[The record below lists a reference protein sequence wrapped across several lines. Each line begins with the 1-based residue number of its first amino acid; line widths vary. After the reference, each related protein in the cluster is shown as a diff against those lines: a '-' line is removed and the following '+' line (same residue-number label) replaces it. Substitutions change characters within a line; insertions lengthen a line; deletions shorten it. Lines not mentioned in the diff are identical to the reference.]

1 VAISPADVSAV
12 LVTRGDVDMAPVLD
26 SLPFDEVVV
35 WDNSQRPEDFQC
47 YGRFAGI
54 AETTRPFIYVQD
66 DDIVVPVQALLDAY
80 EPAKGSILANKKPDE
95 EWRFL
100 GVGSLF
106 PRELADCFGPYAAL
120 YGMDQDFYRAA
131 DVVFA
136 YQHGYES
143 VWVGYEELEWS
154 RAPNRMYLQPGHYEV
169 RERLRAR
176 TLALPSS
183 AP

>member
-1 VAISPADVSAV
+1 LIAPSDVAAV

-26 SLPFDEVVV
+26 SLEPVFDEIVI
-35 WDNSQRPEDFQC
+35 WDNSTRPADFQC

-54 AETTRPFIYVQD
+54 AETTKPFVYVQD
-66 DDIVVPVQALLDAY
+66 DDVIAPAEALLRVY
-80 EPAKGSILANKKPDE
+80 TGREILANKKPDE

-100 GVGSLF
+100 GIGAVF
-106 PRELADCFGPYAAL
+106 PRELADCFQAYADL
-120 YGMDQDFYRAA
+120 YGMDADFYRAA

-143 VWVGYEELEWS
+143 VWLGYEDLPWQT
-154 RAPNRMYLQPGHYEV
+154 APNRMYLQPGHYEV

-176 TLALPSS
+176 TLALP
-183 AP
+183 ARTD

>member
-1 VAISPADVSAV
+1 MVSPADVSAV
-12 LVTRGDVDMAPVLD
+12 IVTRGDVPLEPVLD
-26 SLPFDEVVV
+26 SLEPLFDEIVV

-54 AETTRPFIYVQD
+54 AETTRPHVYVQD
-66 DDIVVPVQALLDAY
+66 DDVVVPVEALLQAY
-80 EPAKGSILANKKPDE
+80 GPACGHVLANKKPDE

-100 GVGSLF
+100 GIGALF
-106 PRELADCFGPYAAL
+106 PREMADCFGPYAAL
-120 YGMDQDFYRAA
+120 YGMDRDFYRAA

-136 YQHGYES
+136 YQHPYES
-143 VWVGYEELEWS
+143 VWIGYEELEWS

-176 TLALPSS
+176 TLALPERI
-183 AP
+183 